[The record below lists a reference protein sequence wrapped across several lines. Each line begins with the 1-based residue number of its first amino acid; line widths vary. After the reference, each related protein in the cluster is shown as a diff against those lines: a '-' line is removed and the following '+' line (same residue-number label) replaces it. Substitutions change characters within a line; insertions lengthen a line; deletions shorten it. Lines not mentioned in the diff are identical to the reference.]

1 MHQLFTTLV
10 YQKKLA
16 FNLEDLKIEIQQIM
30 TADGAGMKWSK
41 QNYRNGY
48 TSYGSWDQMH
58 KMSSTF
64 ESLQKKIDT
73 HVESYLKKLEYDVS
87 MKSLQMDTFWVN
99 VMQTNTIHTAH
110 IHPHSVISGT
120 FYVDIPP
127 KSSAIKFEDP
137 RLGFFM
143 NSPLQKVS
151 AKPQN
156 QRFFSIQP
164 EAGDLILFESWLKH
178 EVPLHTAKKPRISVS
193 FNYGWK

>member
-10 YQKKLA
+10 YQKKIA
-16 FNLEDLKIEIQQIM
+16 FDLEDLKIEIQQIM
-30 TADGAGMKWSK
+30 NADVSGLRWSK

-64 ESLQKKIDT
+64 EKLHKKIDA
-73 HVESYLKKLEYDVS
+73 HVEAYLKKLDYDASLKV
-87 MKSLQMDTFWVN
+87 LQMDSCWVN
-99 VMQTNTIHTAH
+99 VMQANTIHTSH

-120 FYVDIPP
+120 FYVDVPL
-127 KSSAIKFEDP
+127 KGSVIKFEDP

-143 NSPLQKVS
+143 NAPVLKLS
-151 AKPQN
+151 AKAQN

-164 EAGDLILFESWLKH
+164 TSGDLVLFESWLKH
-178 EVPLHTAKKPRISVS
+178 EVPLHTGKQPRISIS

>member
-10 YQKKLA
+10 YQKKIA
-16 FNLEDLKIEIQQIM
+16 FDLEDLKLEIQQIM
-30 TADGAGMKWSK
+30 SADASGLRWSK

-64 ESLQKKIDT
+64 ENLRKKIDA
-73 HVESYLKKLEYDVS
+73 HVETYLKKLEYDVS
-87 MKSLQMDTFWVN
+87 MKALQMDSCWVN
-99 VMQTNTIHTAH
+99 VMQANTIHTAH
-110 IHPHSVISGT
+110 IHPHAVVSGT
-120 FYVDIPP
+120 FYIDVPP
-127 KSSAIKFEDP
+127 KASAIKFEDP

-143 NSPLQKVS
+143 NAPVPKLS
-151 AKPQN
+151 AKAQN

-164 EAGDLILFESWLKH
+164 AAGDVILFESWLKH
-178 EVPLHTAKKPRISVS
+178 EVPMHTGKQPRISVS